1 MVPSYQCESFCD
13 HRWNKKD
20 FEQVCDYAKYRFGD
34 IGCPKCGHR
43 KTVWKTLTK
52 EEQAHLEKDAIVMKE
67 MYYEAQKQL
76 WEVNQAKKQNKKF
89 KKRRVGA
96 KA

>member
-1 MVPSYQCESFCD
+1 M
-13 HRWNKKD
+13 
-20 FEQVCDYAKYRFGD
+20 
-34 IGCPKCGHR
+34 
-43 KTVWKTLTK
+43 TK